1 MSTYA
6 MSGAASGIAAATRA
20 RLEADGHRVIGID
33 LHDTEVVGDLSTP
46 DGRAH
51 AVEATLELCGGSLD
65 GLVTAAG
72 VGPPAPGSLVGRVNY
87 FGSHGLLVGLRPA
100 LAAAGESQVVQIGS
114 NSTTI
119 TPNIPDEL
127 VASFLD
133 GNETRA
139 LEIIST
145 VEAPFDSAVAY
156 AASKVAITRWC
167 RRAAVSSDWI
177 GAGISMNVIAPG
189 AVQTPLLEGGQ
200 NDADFGPLMEM
211 LPIPVGGPADPGVI
225 AEWIA
230 FMLSP
235 PARFACGSVL
245 FVDGGSDAVIN
256 G

>member
-6 MSGAASGIAAATRA
+6 MSGAASGIAAATRV
-20 RLEADGHRVIGID
+20 RLEAAGHRVIGID

-51 AVEATLELCGGSLD
+51 AVGSTLDLCGGHLD

-72 VGPPAPGSLVGRVNY
+72 VGPPVPGPLVGRVNY
-87 FGSHGLLVGLRPA
+87 FGSLGLLQGLRPA
-100 LAAAGESQVVQIGS
+100 LAAAGQSQVVQVGS

-119 TPNIPDEL
+119 TPNIPDDL
-127 VASFLD
+127 VKAFLD
-133 GNETRA
+133 GNEDQA
-139 LEIIST
+139 MEIIT
-145 VEAPFDSAVAY
+145 GIEAPYDSSTAY
-156 AASKVAITRWC
+156 AASKVAITTWC
-167 RRAAVSSDWI
+167 RKAAVSPDWI
-177 GAGISMNVIAPG
+177 GSGISLNVIAPG

-200 NDADFGPLMEM
+200 NDSDFGPLMKM
-211 LPIPVGGPADPGVI
+211 LPIPTGGPADPGVI
-225 AEWIA
+225 ADWIV

-256 G
+256 S

>member
-20 RLEADGHRVIGID
+20 RIEEAGHRVIGID

-46 DGRAH
+46 EGRSH
-51 AVEATLELCGGSLD
+51 AVEATLDLCGGRLD

-72 VGPPAPGSLVGRVNY
+72 VGPPVPGPLVGRVNY
-87 FGSHGLLVGLRPA
+87 FGSLSLLEGLRPA

-127 VASFLD
+127 VASFLEGD
-133 GNETRA
+133 EETA
-139 LEIIST
+139 MEIISG
-145 VEAPFDSAVAY
+145 VEAPFDSSVAY
-156 AASKVAITRWC
+156 AASKVAITKWC
-167 RRAAVSSDWI
+167 RRAAVGPDWI
-177 GAGISMNVIAPG
+177 GAGISLNVIAPG

-200 NDADFGPLMEM
+200 NDAQFGPLMEM
-211 LPIPVGGPADPGVI
+211 LPIPVGGPADPDVI
-225 AEWIA
+225 AEWIM